1 VSRFL
6 SRLGQVPLDLSRE
19 VPLDLP
25 PQVPLDLSR
34 RVPLDLP
41 PHIPQEPPAI
51 PGVRRSRVHARGVD
65 FHVTEAGPVDGV
77 PVLALHGWPQHHYAW
92 RDLLADPPAGLRIIA
107 PDLPGYGWSGAP
119 PHRWEK
125 EEVVSDVLALLD
137 ELGVGRMVLV
147 GHDWGGWIGHLLVL
161 RAPERVS
168 AFMPLNIIHPWQKPT
183 SMLPHLWRFYY
194 QPLVGFFG
202 ERLQRDTEFV
212 YRAIRGSLFDPERV
226 PREDV
231 RWFSE
236 RFRDPVCARAGRD
249 TYRTFLT
256 RELPA
261 GVRHPETRRSAVPT
275 RAVFGVSDAALHWSL
290 ASASTARAEDYTLE
304 LIPDCGHF
312 IADELPGLVRER
324 LVALTQAFPPA

>member
-1 VSRFL
+1 MSRFL
-6 SRLGQVPLDLSRE
+6 SRLG
-19 VPLDLP
+19 
-25 PQVPLDLSR
+25 QVPLDLSR